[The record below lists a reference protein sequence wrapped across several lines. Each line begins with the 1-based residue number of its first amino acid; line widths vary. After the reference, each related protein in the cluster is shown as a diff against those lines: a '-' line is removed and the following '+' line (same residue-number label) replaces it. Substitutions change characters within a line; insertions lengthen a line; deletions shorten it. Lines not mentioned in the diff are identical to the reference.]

1 MALQSISWRPESLYP
16 DQISE
21 SNREFEQQPKV
32 LTDHGIFF
40 FCFFSRI
47 HIKSLKV
54 NETISHECSAI
65 FFTAGRFKTSI
76 ECSDLSKSINDENA
90 IAHTYALNTMDDDKL
105 DSQVW
110 RYIPAPEITVVE
122 T

>member
-1 MALQSISWRPESLYP
+1 MISL
-16 DQISE
+16 
-21 SNREFEQQPKV
+21 NRVYFLCRV
-32 LTDHGIFF
+32 
-40 FCFFSRI
+40 

-76 ECSDLSKSINDENA
+76 ECSHVGALTTEEPHHSLNA
-90 IAHTYALNTMDDDKL
+90 IGPTFALSSDGENL

-110 RYIPAPEITVVE
+110 RFIPAPEITVIE
-122 T
+122 QT